1 MNYQLYHGDC
11 LEIMPQ
17 LIAQGVKVDAIICD
31 PPFGTTSCDWDS
43 VIPFAPMWE
52 NIKRLIMPRGA
63 VVLFGSEP
71 FSSLLRVSNL
81 DWFKYDWVWDK
92 KSKAGFLHAKNMPMK
107 RHEQIMVF
115 SGGIIEHVSKTKNRL
130 NYNPQMESGKPY
142 VKNSI
147 KNDNSEHRLMRPS
160 MDANRLCVSDGD
172 RYPSSIIE
180 ISNAVQVGKMHPT
193 QKPVELMSY
202 LVKTYTQPGETVL
215 DFTFGSCST
224 GIACLETGR
233 NFIGIEKDPEYFRV
247 GKERM
252 EKREKELIEV
262 GAIPL
267 SYDKIGKDKSGYQV
281 RSLFEYQQILE
292 MGLHDEQK

>member
-1 MNYQLYHGDC
+1 M
-11 LEIMPQ
+11 
-17 LIAQGVKVDAIICD
+17 
-31 PPFGTTSCDWDS
+31 
-43 VIPFAPMWE
+43 
-52 NIKRLIMPRGA
+52 
-63 VVLFGSEP
+63 LFGSEP

-115 SGGIIEHVSKTKNRL
+115 SGGIIEHVSKTKNRM